1 MVIPALSINYVEYMA
16 RGKEQ
21 INKKIATKAF
31 LYDDGFTLGLSFFIN
46 LLKQHDYVKILHW
59 SDACQVYFESAKNYS
74 KQAADPSQH
83 SAKFIEDLNMQ
94 QMLLVKKL
102 DSMSLEFMMFDK
114 NLQSSNVL
122 FKGSL

>member
-1 MVIPALSINYVEYMA
+1 MIIPGLTINYVEYMA

-59 SDACQVYFESAKNYS
+59 NDACQVYFESAKNYS
-74 KQAADPSQH
+74 KQTADPSQH

-102 DSMSLEFMMFDK
+102 ESMSLEFIMLDK
-114 NLQSSNVL
+114 NLQSANVL
-122 FKGSL
+122 FKGNT